1 MQRLAAFQFGSQRRP
16 MGRGEFG
23 FEGAI
28 QKITGDG
35 FLPAGEIIAE
45 ISAAPGCFACG
56 IINDISHRRA
66 NNAIQF
72 PLGKSSP
79 TNNAGALRNVFA
91 SSLFC

>member
-1 MQRLAAFQFGSQRRP
+1 

-28 QKITGDG
+28 QKIASDG
-35 FLPAGEIIAE
+35 FFPAGEIIAE

-56 IINDISHRRA
+56 IISDFSLRTA
-66 NNAIQF
+66 DDAIQF